1 MAEDSGGDKT
11 EAPTPRRRQEARDQ
25 GNVARSPDLTA
36 ATLLIGVLMLL
47 KYFGGALVGA
57 LRGLVQQ
64 MLTIEKFSDLNPG
77 NAGTLVSRA
86 MMTMAV
92 AMAPLLIGVMVIA
105 MVANVAQ
112 TGLILSGQKIAPN
125 LAALNPLRGLS
136 KIFSGGQGAMR
147 LLMSLL
153 KVGLV
158 GLMAYSAVAGR
169 LNQIVM
175 SQELS
180 FIQIAGLATQ
190 LIYAIVLRISL
201 LLLVLAIIDY
211 VYQRRRIE
219 NELKMSKQE
228 VKEEMKRM
236 EGDPH
241 VKARR
246 RQIAMAQHRERLKS
260 TVPKADVIVTN
271 PTEFAVALQYD
282 AATMHAPKVVAKGR
296 GYLAARIRQIAVAN
310 GIPILERK
318 PLARALYKLCN
329 VGQEIPEQFYS
340 AVAEIIAYVY
350 ELTGKLKPKQAV

>member
-11 EAPTPRRRQEARDQ
+11 EAPTPRRRQEAREQ

-36 ATLLIGVLMLL
+36 AALLIGVLMLL

-64 MLTIEKFSDLNPG
+64 MLTIEKISDLNPG

-112 TGLILSGQKIAPN
+112 TGLILSGQKITPN

-175 SQELS
+175 SEELS
-180 FIQIAGLATQ
+180 FIQITGLATQ

>member
-1 MAEDSGGDKT
+1 
-11 EAPTPRRRQEARDQ
+11 
-25 GNVARSPDLTA
+25 
-36 ATLLIGVLMLL
+36 
-47 KYFGGALVGA
+47 
-57 LRGLVQQ
+57 
-64 MLTIEKFSDLNPG
+64 
-77 NAGTLVSRA
+77 
-86 MMTMAV
+86 
-92 AMAPLLIGVMVIA
+92 
-105 MVANVAQ
+105 
-112 TGLILSGQKIAPN
+112 
-125 LAALNPLRGLS
+125 
-136 KIFSGGQGAMR
+136 
-147 LLMSLL
+147 
-153 KVGLV
+153 
-158 GLMAYSAVAGR
+158 
-169 LNQIVM
+169 
-175 SQELS
+175 
-180 FIQIAGLATQ
+180 
-190 LIYAIVLRISL
+190 
-201 LLLVLAIIDY
+201 LVLAIIDY

-219 NELKMSKQE
+219 NELKMTKQE

>member
-1 MAEDSGGDKT
+1 MAEDTGGDKT

-25 GNVARSPDLTA
+25 GNVARSPDLTGSL
-36 ATLLIGVLMLL
+36 LLIGVLMLL
-47 KYFGGALVGA
+47 KYFGGALIETLRTLVGE
-57 LRGLVQQ
+57 L
-64 MLTIEKFSDLNPG
+64 LTLHSLADLNPDG
-77 NAGTLVSRA
+77 AGAILLRSFMSVALA
-86 MMTMAV
+86 MI
-92 AMAPLLIGVMVIA
+92 PLLVGVMVIA
-105 MVANVAQ
+105 MLANIAQ
-112 TGLILSGQKIAPN
+112 TGLILSGQRVTPN
-125 LAALNPLRGLS
+125 LAALNPFRGLS
-136 KIFSGGQGAMR
+136 KIFSGGQGGMR
-147 LLMSLL
+147 FVMSLL
-153 KVGLV
+153 KVTLV

-169 LNQIVM
+169 LGQIVLA
-175 SQELS
+175 QELS
-180 FIQIAGLATQ
+180 FIQITGLAAQ
-190 LIYAIVLRISL
+190 IIYAIVLRIAL

-219 NELKMSKQE
+219 KELMMSKQE

-241 VKARR
+241 IKSRR

-282 AATMHAPKVVAKGR
+282 AAKMHAPKVVAKGR

-350 ELTGKLKPKQAV
+350 ELTGKIKPKQAV

>member
-25 GNVARSPDLTA
+25 GNVARSPDLTGA
-36 ATLLIGVLMLL
+36 LLLIGVLMLL
-47 KYFGGALVGA
+47 KYFGGALVET
-57 LRGLVQQ
+57 LRTLVAE
-64 MLTIEKFSDLNPG
+64 LLSLRSIADLNPDG
-77 NAGTLVSRA
+77 AGAVLLRSFMSVALA
-86 MMTMAV
+86 MV
-92 AMAPLLIGVMVIA
+92 PLLVGVMVIA

-112 TGLILSGQKIAPN
+112 TGLIISGQKLTPN

-147 LLMSLL
+147 LFMSLL

-169 LNQIVM
+169 LGQIVLA
-175 SQELS
+175 QELS
-180 FIQIAGLATQ
+180 FIQITGLATQ
-190 LIYAIVLRISL
+190 IVYAIIMRIGL

-219 NELKMSKQE
+219 RELMMSKQE

-246 RQIAMAQHRERLKS
+246 RQMAMAQHRERLKS

-282 AATMHAPKVVAKGR
+282 ATKMHAPRVVAKGR

-350 ELTGKLKPKQAV
+350 ELTGKVKPKQPV

>member
-25 GNVARSPDLTA
+25 GNVARSPDLSA
-36 ATLLIGVLMLL
+36 ALLLIGALMLL
-47 KYFGGALVGA
+47 KYFGGALVMA
-57 LRGLVQQ
+57 LKALVQQ
-64 MLTIEKFSDLNPG
+64 LLSLPNRSDLDPSG
-77 NAGTLVSRA
+77 VGDLLVRA
-86 MMTMAV
+86 FAPIVMA
-92 AMAPLLIGVMVIA
+92 MIPLLIGVMLIA

-112 TGLILSGQKIAPN
+112 TGLILSGQKLTPN

-136 KIFSGGQGAMR
+136 KIFSGGQGAVR

-158 GLMAYSAVAGR
+158 GLMAYSAISGR
-169 LNQIVM
+169 LGQIVLA
-175 SQELS
+175 QELT
-180 FIQIAGLATQ
+180 FIQIAGLAWQ
-190 LIYAIVLRISL
+190 IIYAIVLRIGL
-201 LLLVLAIIDY
+201 LLLVLALIDY
-211 VYQRRRIE
+211 VYQRYRIE
-219 NELKMSKQE
+219 QQLKMSKQE
-228 VKEEMKRM
+228 VQAEMKRM

-296 GYLAARIRQIAVAN
+296 GYLAARIRQIGVAN

-350 ELTGKLKPKQAV
+350 ELTGKIKPKQAV